1 MTTAQFQNLSVSPL
15 ALNDNC
21 TVPEPLWMSTCLK
34 WPLLLQVPNDIT
46 HSQLLPV
53 FGHPIKSSAKRVSF
67 SHRTWQQYLQQQ
79 KIQDRAQDQ
88 VFFTLGQRG
97 WVWGVGQAEQFAFQC
112 TCTSPAIWNSGLEVF
127 QTDVSGV
134 IMTLHL
140 CLKLIQIAEGNN
152 TASAWP
158 KPFQPGTPGP
168 GCSVGPIIPVLVI
181 PILIIPVLIKLWSVK
196 LFNANF

>member
-88 VFFTLGQRG
+88 AYFFYTWSTWLGVR
-97 WVWGVGQAEQFAFQC
+97 
-112 TCTSPAIWNSGLEVF
+112 S
-127 QTDVSGV
+127 
-134 IMTLHL
+134 
-140 CLKLIQIAEGNN
+140 
-152 TASAWP
+152 
-158 KPFQPGTPGP
+158 GP
-168 GCSVGPIIPVLVI
+168 GWAVCIPEYMYITCHLEQWSGSISDRQRVWSDNDAALVFEI
-181 PILIIPVLIKLWSVK
+181 DSDCRGKQRSQCL
-196 LFNANF
+196 A